1 MGGFWTGVGWK
12 SDQYR
17 KVSENYFY
25 KLKNHTE
32 TRLESDMMFL
42 ISQQARCINA
52 LESEVIT
59 LKNDLDKIKKEA
71 VFLLS
76 LIQEEGQG
84 VGDSMINIG
93 GK

>member
-1 MGGFWTGVGWK
+1 MGGFWSGVSFK

-17 KVSENYFY
+17 KVSENYYY
-25 KLKNHTE
+25 KLMNHTE

-52 LESEVIT
+52 QESEVIT
-59 LKNDLDKIKKEA
+59 LKNELDKIKKEV

-84 VGDSMINIG
+84 VGDSMISIG

>member
-1 MGGFWTGVGWK
+1 MGGFWTGVGFK

-17 KVSENYFY
+17 KVSENYYY
-25 KLKNHTE
+25 KLMNHTE

-52 LESEVIT
+52 QESEVIT
-59 LKNDLDKIKKEA
+59 LKNELDKIKKEA

-84 VGDSMINIG
+84 VGDSMISIG

>member
-12 SDQYR
+12 SDHYR
-17 KVSENYFY
+17 KVSENYYY
-25 KLKNHTE
+25 KLMNHTE

-52 LESEVIT
+52 QESEVIT
-59 LKNDLDKIKKEA
+59 LKNELDKIKKEV

-76 LIQEEGQG
+76 LIQEEGQS
-84 VGDSMINIG
+84 VGDSMVTLR
-93 GK
+93 

>member
-1 MGGFWTGVGWK
+1 MGGFWSGVGFE

-17 KVSENYFY
+17 KVRENYYY
-25 KLKNHTE
+25 KLMNHTE

-59 LKNDLDKIKKEA
+59 LKNELDKIKKEV

-84 VGDSMINIG
+84 VGDSMISIG

>member
-1 MGGFWTGVGWK
+1 MGGFWTGVGWR
-12 SDQYR
+12 SDHYR

-42 ISQQARCINA
+42 ISQQARYINTQ
-52 LESEVIT
+52 ESEVIT
-59 LKNDLDKIKKEA
+59 LKNELDKIKKEV

-76 LIQEEGQG
+76 LLQEDGQG
-84 VGDSMINIG
+84 VGDSMVSVG
-93 GK
+93 DK

>member
-1 MGGFWTGVGWK
+1 MGGFWTGVGFK

-52 LESEVIT
+52 QESEVIT
-59 LKNDLDKIKKEA
+59 LKNELDKIKKEA

-76 LIQEEGQG
+76 LLQEDGQG
-84 VGDSMINIG
+84 VGDSMVSIG

>member
-12 SDQYR
+12 SDHYR
-17 KVSENYFY
+17 QVSDNYFY

-42 ISQQARCINA
+42 ISQQAKHISMQ
-52 LESEVIT
+52 ESEVIT
-59 LKNDLDKIKKEA
+59 LKNELDKIKKEV

-76 LIQEEGQG
+76 LVQEDEQG
-84 VGDSMINIG
+84 IGDSMISVG
-93 GK
+93 DK